1 MAFRHFYGA
10 ALALVL
16 AANPM
21 VLAAQQEGGTEDKV
35 VARVNGEEVRQSDVM
50 AMARTLPAEYQAQ
63 LMAIYPMLVQR
74 LVDFKL
80 AGKAGR
86 DAGLASDDRVKAFVA
101 KAEEQAVREL
111 YLEREIEAR
120 IDDEMIQ
127 EAYQVHLADNP
138 PAEELHARHILVE
151 TEEEAREVIGLLDG
165 GADFA
170 ELAKERSTGPSG
182 PKGGDLGYFT
192 ANQMVPEFSQAAA
205 ALEPGSYTKE
215 PAKTQFGWHVIKLE
229 DRRTAAPPP
238 LEELEQ
244 QLREQVAREILRTVL
259 IGLRDG
265 AEIEIVSESAEPAG
279 EAAPEP
285 APEPAPAQ

>member
-1 MAFRHFYGA
+1 MAFRHLYGA
-10 ALALVL
+10 ALALAL

-21 VLAAQQEGGTEDKV
+21 ALAAQQEGGTEDKV

-50 AMARTLPAEYQAQ
+50 SMARTLPAEYQAQ

-80 AGKAGR
+80 ASKAGR
-86 DAGLASDDRVKAFVA
+86 DAGLATDDRVKAFVA

-120 IDDEMIQ
+120 INDGMIQ

-138 PAEELHARHILVE
+138 PAEEFHARHILVE
-151 TEEEAREVIGLLDG
+151 TEEAAREVIGLLDG

-215 PAKTQFGWHVIKLE
+215 PIKTQFGWHVIKLE

-238 LEELEQ
+238 LEEIEQ
-244 QLREQVAREILRTVL
+244 QLREQVAREILETVL
-259 IGLRDG
+259 NGLRDG
-265 AEIEIVSESAEPAG
+265 AEIEIVFQSSEQTG
-279 EAAPEP
+279 EAAPET
-285 APEPAPAQ
+285 APTQ

>member
-1 MAFRHFYGA
+1 MAFRHLYRA
-10 ALALVL
+10 ALALAL
-16 AANPM
+16 AAYPM
-21 VLAAQQEGGTEDKV
+21 TLAAQQEGGTEDRV

-86 DAGLASDDRVKAFVA
+86 DAGLAADDRVKAFVA

-120 IDDEMIQ
+120 INDELIQ

-192 ANQMVPEFSQAAA
+192 ADQMVPEFSEAAA

-238 LEELEQ
+238 FEEIEQ
-244 QLREQVAREILRTVL
+244 QLREQVARETLGVVL
-259 IGLRDG
+259 NGLRDG
-265 AEIEIVSESAEPAG
+265 AEIEIVPQSAEPTG
-279 EAAPEP
+279 AA
-285 APEPAPAQ
+285 APAPAAVQ

>member
-1 MAFRHFYGA
+1 MRLAPRATQLADRRGPPGRRRSQRKEQELREQVARETLEIVLNDLRDGAEIEIVSQNDEPTGA
-10 ALALVL
+10 AAPAP
-16 AANPM
+16 AA
-21 VLAAQQEGGTEDKV
+21 
-35 VARVNGEEVRQSDVM
+35 
-50 AMARTLPAEYQAQ
+50 
-63 LMAIYPMLVQR
+63 
-74 LVDFKL
+74 VDFKL

-86 DAGLASDDRVKAFVA
+86 DAGLAADDRVKAFVA

-120 IDDEMIQ
+120 INDELIQ

-151 TEEEAREVIGLLDG
+151 TEEEAREVIALLDG

-192 ANQMVPEFSQAAA
+192 ADQMVPEFSEAAA

-238 LEELEQ
+238 FEEIEQ
-244 QLREQVAREILRTVL
+244 QLREQVARETLEIVL
-259 IGLRDG
+259 NDLRDG
-265 AEIEIVSESAEPAG
+265 AEIEIVSQNDEPTG
-279 EAAPEP
+279 AA
-285 APEPAPAQ
+285 APAPAAVQ